1 MLESSQKLRE
11 LDLFERKL
19 RLSPNGFLY
28 DPLKFSLPDGDI
40 AVIDDLFSFREYN
53 NLMRHF
59 PGAGA
64 IGNPQAGVVQF
75 YTGTKL
81 WKGHDGVGW
90 KEIFSENT
98 PATGT
103 GSVVRANAPTGVGD
117 WIIPTINLTGGQIA
131 FPAIAVPSGDPNT
144 LDDYEEGTFGGS
156 GANGILV
163 AATGSITCGTSFLCA
178 YVKVGSS
185 VSAGGFMQVSGV
197 SGQSGNTH
205 IILPITVKAGIQHRR
220 AGSITVSNIDYTAD
234 YLSLRA
240 AEGTTQLQIKEVIDN
255 GAESTLN
262 ATGIS
267 VDDVVYFSANYQS
280 A

>member
-103 GSVVRANAPTGVGD
+103 GSVVRANAPTGTGQ

-131 FPAIAVPSGDPNT
+131 FPAGAVPSADPNT
-144 LDDYEEGTFGGS
+144 LDDYEEGSWTPVFADAASGGNAS
-156 GANGILV
+156 GTVFTGTYIKIGSLISIIIQGVNIDTTGLTGANTSYIQNLPFTV
-163 AATGSITCGTSFLCA
+163 AAINRVAGVTFVENVTFTGSVVGLATESSTYITLFDTISGGGGT
-178 YVKVGSS
+178 
-185 VSAGGFMQVSGV
+185 
-197 SGQSGNTH
+197 
-205 IILPITVKAGIQHRR
+205 IQ
-220 AGSITVSNIDYTAD
+220 INDLAD
-234 YLSLRA
+234 DA
-240 AEGTTQLQIKEVIDN
+240 AFIRLQMTYRV
-255 GAESTLN
+255 
-262 ATGIS
+262 
-267 VDDVVYFSANYQS
+267 
-280 A
+280 